1 MKIAESGDQPTDV
14 SKVAK
19 YIRKEISDLFLN
31 KD

>member
-14 SKVAK
+14 SKAAK
-19 YIRKEISDLFLN
+19 NIRKEISNLFLN